1 MNNINSEPRAI
12 VIYDAT
18 CGFCRFAAALIA
30 RLDREQNLGIGPAAE
45 FELGP
50 AAAVETGSIR
60 LLAAG
65 QLMGG
70 ARALVEIA
78 REIPCLAHLALA
90 VDLLGLLPILEMA
103 YRGFAPRRGRA
114 AGIISSD
121 KVTRR

>member
-1 MNNINSEPRAI
+1 MNNSNSEPRAI

-30 RLDREQNLGIGPAAE
+30 RLDREQNLGIVPAAE
-45 FELGP
+45 FELVP

-60 LLAAG
+60 LRAAG
-65 QLMGG
+65 QLLGG
-70 ARALVEIA
+70 AGALVEIA
-78 REIPCLAHLALA
+78 RGIPCLAHLALA